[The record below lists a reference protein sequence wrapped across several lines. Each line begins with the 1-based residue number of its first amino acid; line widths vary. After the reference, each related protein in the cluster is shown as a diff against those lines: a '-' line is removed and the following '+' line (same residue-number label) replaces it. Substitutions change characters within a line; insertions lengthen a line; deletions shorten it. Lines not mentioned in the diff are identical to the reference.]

1 MENIYAHC
9 VKSVQIWSF
18 SWFVFSRIQTEYR
31 RNTEYLS
38 IFSLN
43 AGKYGPEKC
52 PYLGFFPSVTGG
64 ESNPI
69 VFIFLEWYRGK
80 DI

>member
-1 MENIYAHC
+1 MSKYG
-9 VKSVQIWSF
+9 
-18 SWFVFSRIQTEYR
+18 VFPVLYFPVFRL
-31 RNTEYLS
+31 NTEEM
-38 IFSLN
+38 FSLN
-43 AGKYGPEKC
+43 VGKYGPEKC

-64 ESNPI
+64 ESDPI